1 MDIDKKNV
9 DKRAEWLQTE
19 QSSAAGDVFGEPQ
32 KTPRIGDEYQAQIP
46 SLMEENERFQSGL
59 PVYHDAKTDM
69 QNQFEFGLSIPIIWV
84 PKSRLLGSGKDN
96 DLLPV
101 PGSSD
106 ESWNVIEH
114 DSFLL
119 GLYIFGKNL
128 RIVNKFVG
136 NKGMPNVLSYY
147 YGKFYRS
154 CEHQKWSTYRKK
166 RSRKSVPGKKI
177 FNGWRRQ
184 ELLSRL
190 LPDVTDEC
198 KTSLTQITRTFEEG
212 NLSFEKYVLT
222 LRDTVGIDLLVEAV
236 AIGKEK
242 RDLLTSR
249 AKKPLKNKKLHS
261 TCSSLETEEILNLL
275 KDGIGLSKE
284 RLNDLFWEAVWPR
297 LLARGW
303 HSEQPRNYLFQKSK
317 HSLVF
322 LAPGVEKF
330 SRRSLERGS
339 QYFDSF
345 TDVLNKVA
353 SEPQLLDR
361 EPDLDQVVHPCA
373 KNGSDDKQDLVKYT
387 IVDTSLVGAVKVKKL
402 RSLPV
407 FEPAD
412 IQGSTSVSGDT
423 EPETAEES
431 RNKDVNHGGVDS
443 PDSETTVN
451 HLDPVVSRIE
461 DKKMDISTNGQ
472 SVRKLKLIFKSKAKR
487 LRITNLT
494 EPVSENPKLMNTRNE
509 TSSGEDEATE
519 KKRKSIVIDLNN
531 PRVGVAPGSDGD
543 GSLVSGKPSVFP
555 EPTSSQPNTDQYPV
569 TNGQRQST
577 RNRPLTTKAL
587 EALANGF
594 LNPKKKRRGLEDR
607 SRRRVRA
614 KTALVSSCGARFIE
628 NRVEGVFNGSSHMV
642 SESPK

>member
-9 DKRAEWLQTE
+9 DKRGEWLQTE

-46 SLMEENERFQSGL
+46 SLMTENEPLQS
-59 PVYHDAKTDM
+59 AKTEV
-69 QNQFEFGLSIPIIWV
+69 QNQFEFDLSIPVIWV
-84 PKSRLLGSGKDN
+84 PKSGLLGSGNDN

-101 PGSSD
+101 PGSSA

-154 CEHQKWSTYRKK
+154 GEHQKWSTYRKK

-190 LPDVTDEC
+190 LPNVTDEC

-261 TCSSLETEEILNLL
+261 ACSSLETEEILNLL

-361 EPDLDQVVHPCA
+361 QTNLDQVVHPCA
-373 KNGSDDKQDLVKYT
+373 KDSSDDKQDLMKYT
-387 IVDTSLVGAVKVKKL
+387 IVDTSLVGAVKVKEL

-407 FEPAD
+407 FEPD
-412 IQGSTSVSGDT
+412 IQASLSVSGDT
-423 EPETAEES
+423 EPETAEDS
-431 RNKDVNHGGVDS
+431 RNKDVTHGGVDS
-443 PDSETTVN
+443 PDSETMVN

-461 DKKMDISTNGQ
+461 DKKMDISSTNGQ
-472 SVRKLKLIFKSKAKR
+472 SVRKLKLIFKPKAKR
-487 LRITNLT
+487 LRITNLA
-494 EPVSENPKLMNTRNE
+494 EPISENSELMSTRNE
-509 TSSGEDEATE
+509 NSSGEDEAME

-531 PRVGVAPGSDGD
+531 PRVAPGSDGD
-543 GSLVSGKPSVFP
+543 GSLVSGKPSVFG
-555 EPTSSQPNTDQYPV
+555 EPTSSQGANTDQYPV